1 MSKSKSNKRANR
13 QAKQSRFKE
22 QAKAPAKAQTNRN
35 LLIIG
40 GAVAALAVVL
50 IVSGIL
56 FTMNRGADQASA
68 TSAGASNPN
77 PVAAANPS
85 NVKTRYTAV
94 RATDGVIRWPVTTF
108 DDGQAHYYSFVDGGK
123 SIDFFILKSSDGVVR
138 AAFDACDVCFGAHKG
153 YRQQGDLMICNNCGQ
168 QFPSVKINEVR
179 GGCNPGPLER
189 AVEGT
194 DLVIRSTDIASGAG
208 YF

>member
-1 MSKSKSNKRANR
+1 MSRSKSKKRASR

-22 QAKAPAKAQTNRN
+22 QAKSPARAQANRN
-35 LLIIG
+35 PLVIG
-40 GAVAALAVVL
+40 GSVAILAVVL

-56 FTMNRGADQASA
+56 LTTNRGADQASA
-68 TSAGASNPN
+68 TSGEANNPN
-77 PVAAANPS
+77 SVVAANPA

-94 RATDGVIRWPVTTF
+94 QATDGVINWPLTTF

-123 SIDFFILKSSDGVVR
+123 SIDFFVLKSSDGVVR

-189 AVEGT
+189 TVVGT
-194 DLVIRSTDIASGAG
+194 DLVIRSADIATGAG

>member
-1 MSKSKSNKRANR
+1 MSKRKSSKRATR

-22 QAKAPAKAQTNRN
+22 TAKSPAKTQTNRTP
-35 LLIIG
+35 LIVG
-40 GAVAALAVVL
+40 GVVAVLAVVL
-50 IVSGIL
+50 IVGGIL
-56 FTMNRGADQASA
+56 LTTNRGADQPSS
-68 TSAGASNPN
+68 TSGGASNPN

-85 NVKTRYTAV
+85 NVKTRYAAV
-94 RATDGVIRWPVTTF
+94 QATDDVIRWPLTTF
-108 DDGQAHYYSFVDGGK
+108 DDGQAHYYSFVDAGK
-123 SIDFFILKSSDGVVR
+123 PIDFFVLKSSDGVVR

-153 YRQQGDLMICNNCGQ
+153 YSQQGDLMICNNCGQ

-189 AVEGT
+189 TVEGT
-194 DLVIRSTDIASGAG
+194 DLVIRSADISTGAG

>member
-1 MSKSKSNKRANR
+1 MSKKKSSKRTTR

-22 QAKAPAKAQTNRN
+22 RAKSPAKAKTNRTP
-35 LLIIG
+35 LIIG
-40 GAVAALAVVL
+40 GTVAALAVVL
-50 IVSGIL
+50 IVGSIL
-56 FTMNRGADQASA
+56 FTMNRGADQASV
-68 TSAGASNPN
+68 TSGEASNPN
-77 PVAAANPS
+77 SVAAANPS

-94 RATDGVIRWPVTTF
+94 QATDGVINWPLNTF

-123 SIDFFILKSSDGVVR
+123 SIDFFVLKSSDGVVR

-168 QFPSVKINEVR
+168 QFPSVRINEVK

-189 AVEGT
+189 TVEGT
-194 DLVIRSTDIASGAG
+194 DLVIRSTDIAAGTG

>member
-1 MSKSKSNKRANR
+1 M
-13 QAKQSRFKE
+13 
-22 QAKAPAKAQTNRN
+22 
-35 LLIIG
+35 I
-40 GAVAALAVVL
+40 VAVVL

-56 FTMNRGADQASA
+56 FTMNRGSEQVSVASEEV
-68 TSAGASNPN
+68 SSSN

-94 RATDGVIRWPVTTF
+94 QATDGVINWPLNTF
-108 DDGQAHYYSFVDGGK
+108 DDGKAHYYSFVNSGK
-123 SIDFFILKSSDGVVR
+123 AIDFFILKSSDGVVR

-153 YRQQGDLMICNNCGQ
+153 YRQQGDLMICNNCNQ
-168 QFPSVKINEVR
+168 QFPSVKINEVK

-189 AVEGT
+189 TVEGT
-194 DLVIRSTDIASGAG
+194 DLVIRSTDIAAGTG

>member
-1 MSKSKSNKRANR
+1 MSKSKSNERANR

-22 QAKAPAKAQTNRN
+22 RAKSPAKAKTNRTP
-35 LLIIG
+35 LIIG
-40 GAVAALAVVL
+40 GTVAVLAVVL
-50 IVSGIL
+50 IVGGIL
-56 FTMNRGADQASA
+56 FTMNRGSEQVSVASEEV
-68 TSAGASNPN
+68 SSSN

-94 RATDGVIRWPVTTF
+94 QATDGVINWPLNTF
-108 DDGQAHYYSFVDGGK
+108 DDSQAHYYSFVDGGK

-153 YRQQGDLMICNNCGQ
+153 YRQQGDLMICNNCNQ
-168 QFPSVKINEVR
+168 QFPSVKINEVK

-189 AVEGT
+189 TIEGN
-194 DLVIRSTDIASGAG
+194 DLVIRSADIATGAG

>member
-1 MSKSKSNKRANR
+1 MSKSKSNKRADR

-22 QAKAPAKAQTNRN
+22 QAKSPAKAQTNRTP
-35 LLIIG
+35 LIIG
-40 GAVAALAVVL
+40 GAAAALAVAL
-50 IVSGIL
+50 IVGGIL
-56 FTMNRGADQASA
+56 LTTNRGADQASA
-68 TSAGASNPN
+68 TSEVSSSNP
-77 PVAAANPS
+77 ASAANPS

-94 RATDGVIRWPVTTF
+94 QATDDVVRWPLTTF
-108 DDGQAHYYSFVDGGK
+108 DDGQAHYYSFVDAGK
-123 SIDFFILKSSDGVVR
+123 PIDFFVLKSSDGVVR

-153 YRQQGDLMICNNCGQ
+153 YSQQGDLMICNNCGQ

-189 AVEGT
+189 TVEGT
-194 DLVIRSTDIASGAG
+194 DLVIRSADIATGAG

>member
-1 MSKSKSNKRANR
+1 MSKRKSSKRATR

-22 QAKAPAKAQTNRN
+22 TAKSPAKTQTNRTP
-35 LLIIG
+35 LIVG
-40 GAVAALAVVL
+40 GVVAVLAVVL
-50 IVSGIL
+50 IVGGIL
-56 FTMNRGADQASA
+56 LTTNRGADQPSS
-68 TSAGASNPN
+68 TSGGASNPN

-85 NVKTRYTAV
+85 NVKTRYAAV
-94 RATDGVIRWPVTTF
+94 QATDDVIRWPLTTF
-108 DDGQAHYYSFVDGGK
+108 DDGQAHYYSFVDSGK
-123 SIDFFILKSSDGVVR
+123 AIDFFVLKSSDGVVR

-153 YRQQGDLMICNNCGQ
+153 YSQQGDLMICNNCGQ

-189 AVEGT
+189 TVEGT
-194 DLVIRSTDIASGAG
+194 DLVIRSADISTGAG

>member
-1 MSKSKSNKRANR
+1 MSKSKSNKRADR

-22 QAKAPAKAQTNRN
+22 QAKSPAKAQTNRTP
-35 LLIIG
+35 LIIG
-40 GAVAALAVVL
+40 GAAAALAVAL
-50 IVSGIL
+50 IVGGIL
-56 FTMNRGADQASA
+56 LTTNRGADQASA
-68 TSAGASNPN
+68 TSEVSSSNP
-77 PVAAANPS
+77 ASAANPS

-94 RATDGVIRWPVTTF
+94 QATDGVINWPLNTF
-108 DDGQAHYYSFVDGGK
+108 DDGQAHYYSFVDSGK
-123 SIDFFILKSSDGVVR
+123 AIDFFVLKSSDGVVR

-189 AVEGT
+189 TVEGT
-194 DLVIRSTDIASGAG
+194 DLVIRSADIATGAG

>member
-1 MSKSKSNKRANR
+1 MSKKKASNRATR
-13 QAKQSRFKE
+13 RAKQSRFKA
-22 QAKAPAKAQTNRN
+22 QAKSPAKAQTNRTP
-35 LLIIG
+35 LIIG
-40 GAVAALAVVL
+40 GVVAVLAVVL
-50 IVSGIL
+50 IVGGIL
-56 FTMNRGADQASA
+56 RTTNQGADQPSS
-68 TSAGASNPN
+68 TSGGASNPN
-77 PVAAANPS
+77 PVAAANPA

-94 RATDGVIRWPVTTF
+94 QATGDVVRWPLTTF
-108 DDGQAHYYSFVDGGK
+108 DDGQTHYYSFVDSGK

-153 YRQQGDLMICNNCGQ
+153 YRQEGDLMICNNCGQ
-168 QFPSVKINEVR
+168 QFPSVRINEVK

-194 DLVIRSTDIASGAG
+194 DLVIHSADIATGSG

>member
-1 MSKSKSNKRANR
+1 MSKSKSNKRADR

-22 QAKAPAKAQTNRN
+22 QAKSPAKAQTNRTP
-35 LLIIG
+35 LIIG
-40 GAVAALAVVL
+40 GAAAALAVAL
-50 IVSGIL
+50 IVGGIL
-56 FTMNRGADQASA
+56 LTTNRGADQASA
-68 TSAGASNPN
+68 TSEVSSSNP
-77 PVAAANPS
+77 ASAANPS

-94 RATDGVIRWPVTTF
+94 QATDDVIRWPLTTF
-108 DDGQAHYYSFVDGGK
+108 DDGQAHYYSFVDSGK
-123 SIDFFILKSSDGVVR
+123 AIDFFVLKSSDGVVR

-153 YRQQGDLMICNNCGQ
+153 YSQQGDLMICNNCGQ

-189 AVEGT
+189 TVEGT
-194 DLVIRSTDIASGAG
+194 DLVIRSADISTGAG

>member
-1 MSKSKSNKRANR
+1 MSKSKSNKRADR

-22 QAKAPAKAQTNRN
+22 QAKSPAKAQTNRTP
-35 LLIIG
+35 LIIG
-40 GAVAALAVVL
+40 GAAAALAVAL
-50 IVSGIL
+50 IVGGIL
-56 FTMNRGADQASA
+56 LTTNRGADQASA
-68 TSAGASNPN
+68 TSEVSSSNP
-77 PVAAANPS
+77 ASAANPS

-94 RATDGVIRWPVTTF
+94 QATDDVVRWPLTTF
-108 DDGQAHYYSFVDGGK
+108 DDGQAHYYSFVDAGK
-123 SIDFFILKSSDGVVR
+123 PIDFFVLKSSDGVVR

-189 AVEGT
+189 TVEGT
-194 DLVIRSTDIASGAG
+194 DLVIRSADIATGAG

>member
-1 MSKSKSNKRANR
+1 MSKSKSNQRVDR
-13 QAKQSRFKE
+13 QAKQSRFKQ
-22 QAKAPAKAQTNRN
+22 QAKAPAKAPTNRTP
-35 LLIIG
+35 LIIG

-50 IVSGIL
+50 IVGGIL
-56 FTMNRGADQASA
+56 FTMNRGTDQASA
-68 TSAGASNPN
+68 TSGETASSNPV
-77 PVAAANPS
+77 PAANPS

-94 RATDGVIRWPVTTF
+94 QATDGVIRWPLTTF
-108 DDGQAHYYSFVDGGK
+108 DDGQAHFYSFVDAGK
-123 SIDFFILKSSDGVVR
+123 PIDFFVLKSTDGVVR

-168 QFPSVKINEVR
+168 QFPSLKINEVR

-189 AVEGT
+189 TVEGT
-194 DLVIRSTDIASGAG
+194 NLVIRSTDIAAGAG

>member
-13 QAKQSRFKE
+13 QAKQSRFKA
-22 QAKAPAKAQTNRN
+22 QAKSPAKAQTNRTP
-35 LLIIG
+35 LIIG
-40 GAVAALAVVL
+40 GTVAVLAVVL
-50 IVSGIL
+50 IVGGIL
-56 FTMNRGADQASA
+56 FTMNRGSEQVSVASEEV
-68 TSAGASNPN
+68 SSSN

-94 RATDGVIRWPVTTF
+94 QATDGVINWPLNTF
-108 DDGQAHYYSFVDGGK
+108 DDRKAHYYSFVNSGK
-123 SIDFFILKSSDGVVR
+123 AIDFFILKSSDGVVR

-168 QFPSVKINEVR
+168 QFPSVKINELK

-189 AVEGT
+189 TVEGT
-194 DLVIRSTDIASGAG
+194 DLVIRSTDIAAGAG